1 MIRQRVLERTIIG
14 LVKTI
19 QILSDKIDSL
29 SSMTRSYTIGKK
41 KSGGGGDFD
50 GKKSGGFSDSK
61 SKRAKRQMYK
71 FTPVSDNPFEK
82 YYS

>member
-1 MIRQRVLERTIIG
+1 MLERTIIG

-29 SSMTRSYTIGKK
+29 SSMTRSYTIGEK

-50 GKKSGGFSDSK
+50 GKKSGGFGDSK
-61 SKRAKRQMYK
+61 SKRAKRQMFK